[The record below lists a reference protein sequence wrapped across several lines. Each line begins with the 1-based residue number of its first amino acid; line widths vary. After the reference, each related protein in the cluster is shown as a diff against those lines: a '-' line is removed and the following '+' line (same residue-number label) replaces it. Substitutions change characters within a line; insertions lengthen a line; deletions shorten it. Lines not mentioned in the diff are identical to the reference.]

1 MLSLVLFKNML
12 ELRNTEVVFEHE
24 LYQLIFLNC
33 ILSYFFWSWLLL
45 EFRSKRR
52 LVETSFSESRV
63 YALMLN
69 QQLLFFGGLLR
80 LIGCNFRFLEHM
92 LRLILLLILGKIGI
106 SKSIGRCSTWLLLI
120 TLACIPIRKYL
131 LWIMTSAFIIETYDF
146 ILLPNFLFKL
156 IYDSTKLF
164 YFLTRLLLFENKH
177 ILVSISLTSK
187 LVYLSTIKI
196 KNMSQLLLTNN
207 RTTQRIQYVP
217 NILLTISHKLYH
229 YLVLYPTM
237 MNFMTRVSFTTTRQ
251 IKRKSVFHIH
261 SSFLLQHIYFNL
273 IIIFYSAII
282 IFDSFSSSLKIE
294 EQPQET

>member
-1 MLSLVLFKNML
+1 
-12 ELRNTEVVFEHE
+12 
-24 LYQLIFLNC
+24 
-33 ILSYFFWSWLLL
+33 
-45 EFRSKRR
+45 
-52 LVETSFSESRV
+52 
-63 YALMLN
+63 
-69 QQLLFFGGLLR
+69 
-80 LIGCNFRFLEHM
+80 
-92 LRLILLLILGKIGI
+92 
-106 SKSIGRCSTWLLLI
+106 
-120 TLACIPIRKYL
+120 
-131 LWIMTSAFIIETYDF
+131 MTRTFIIETYDF

-251 IKRKSVFHIH
+251 IKRKSVFHFH

-282 IFDSFSSSLKIE
+282 IFDSFSSSSLKIE

>member
-12 ELRNTEVVFEHE
+12 KLRNTEVVFEHE

-33 ILSYFFWSWLLL
+33 ILSYLFWSWLLL

-63 YALMLN
+63 DALMLN

-80 LIGCNFRFLEHM
+80 LIGCNFRFLEHL

-106 SKSIGRCSTWLLLI
+106 SKSIGRCSAWLLLLI

-131 LWIMTSAFIIETYDF
+131 LCIMTSAFIIETYDF

-156 IYDSTKLF
+156 IYDSTELF
-164 YFLTRLLLFENKH
+164 YFQTRLLLFENKH

-196 KNMSQLLLTNN
+196 KNMS
-207 RTTQRIQYVP
+207 
-217 NILLTISHKLYH
+217 
-229 YLVLYPTM
+229 
-237 MNFMTRVSFTTTRQ
+237 
-251 IKRKSVFHIH
+251 
-261 SSFLLQHIYFNL
+261 
-273 IIIFYSAII
+273 
-282 IFDSFSSSLKIE
+282 
-294 EQPQET
+294 